1 MASNYVGIVPMD
13 EAESWCPNAKT
24 CINAGC
30 PQLIKAYNG
39 GMGGID
45 LTDMPQHYIRPR
57 DGGKL
62 YLTQFLF
69 DAIL

>member
-13 EAESWCPNAKT
+13 EAKRWCPNAKT
-24 CINAGC
+24 CINVGC

-45 LTDMPQHYIRPR
+45 FTDMPTA
-57 DGGKL
+57 L
-62 YLTQFLF
+62 YQTRRWWYLMQFVF